1 MQFQTSVRNR
11 MSCVGVGL
19 HTGVHVEMTLVP
31 SLPDTGIRFR
41 RIDVTDRPNLIEARF
56 DNVGATG
63 YGTVVQ
69 NEAGVSV
76 STVEHLMAALSG
88 LGVDN
93 VTIEIDGPEVPVMDG
108 SAAPFVFL
116 IECAGIKTQALP
128 RKVLVIREKIE
139 IIDGD
144 KKVGLYPADRF
155 SVTFEIDFDAD
166 AIGRQFRALE
176 VTESSFKT
184 QIARARTFGFLHEV
198 EYLNKRGL
206 ARGASLDNAVVLSEG
221 KVLNRGGV
229 RFGDE
234 FVRHKILDAIGDLAL
249 AGYAIKGAY
258 RAVRAGHTLNN
269 QLLRALFDNDQAYE
283 IVAQAPVGAPAFM
296 ASPRDELR
304 VAMA

>member
-1 MQFQTSVRNR
+1 MPFQTSVRNR
-11 MSCVGVGL
+11 MSCIGVGL

-31 SLPDTGIRFR
+31 ASADSGIRFR
-41 RIDVTDRPNLIEARF
+41 RIDVTDRPNLIPAQF

-69 NEAGVSV
+69 NDAGVSV

-116 IECAGIKTQALP
+116 IECAGVKELSRP
-128 RKVLVIREKIE
+128 RRALVIREKVE
-139 IIDGD
+139 IVDGD

-155 SVTFEIDFDAD
+155 SVTFEIDFEAD

-176 VTESSFKT
+176 VTESSFKS

-206 ARGASLDNAVVLSEG
+206 ARGASLDNAVVLSDG

-249 AGYAIKGAY
+249 AGFPIQGAY

-269 QLLRALFDNDQAYE
+269 QLLRTLFDRDQAYE
-283 IVAQAPVGAPAFM
+283 IVTLSPAMAPAYVP
-296 ASPRDELR
+296 AHKDGLR
-304 VAMA
+304 LAMA